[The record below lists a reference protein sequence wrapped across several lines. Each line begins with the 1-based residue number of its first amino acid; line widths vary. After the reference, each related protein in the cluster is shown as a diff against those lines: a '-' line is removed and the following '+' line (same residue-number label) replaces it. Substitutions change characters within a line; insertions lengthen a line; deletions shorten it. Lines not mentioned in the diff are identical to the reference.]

1 MARLA
6 TILLPLAVGL
16 AFGFW
21 VPLVNTMRGVE
32 HFVVAVTIMT
42 AAVFVRLNR
51 GMPTLDWKTLE
62 IAERKRVTS
71 AIQALTLEYVF
82 IVGIN
87 AAVLCMAVA
96 CSVYGD
102 TYWLS
107 FPPIISGLLS
117 AAWGFFLALACARMA
132 YVVWRDYDVV
142 RLQKTLIDAAGDREE
157 VERQAKRAAE
167 NIVEMQSAGLRK
179 IEVRPPRAWSDS

>member
-16 AFGFW
+16 AFGLW
-21 VPLVNTMRGVE
+21 VPLINTMRGVE
-32 HFVVAVTIMT
+32 HFMVAVTIMT

-62 IAERKRVTS
+62 ITERKRVTS

-87 AAVLCMAVA
+87 AAVLVMAVV
-96 CSVYGD
+96 CSVYD
-102 TYWLS
+102 DKYWLA
-107 FPPIISGLLS
+107 FPPIIAGLLS

-142 RLQKTLIDAAGDREE
+142 KLQKTLIDAAGDREE
-157 VERQAKRAAE
+157 VEKQAKRASETLAE
-167 NIVEMQSAGLRK
+167 MKSAGLRK
-179 IEVRPPRAWSDS
+179 VEVRAPRAWSD

>member
-6 TILLPLAVGL
+6 TILVPLAVGL
-16 AFGFW
+16 AFGLW

-71 AIQALTLEYVF
+71 AIQSLTLEYVV

-87 AAVLCMAVA
+87 AAVLCLAVI
-96 CSVYGD
+96 CSVYEDG
-102 TYWLS
+102 YWLAVPS
-107 FPPIISGLLS
+107 IIGGLLS
-117 AAWGFFLALACARMA
+117 AAWGFCLTLACARMA

-142 RLQKTLIDAAGDREE
+142 KLQKTLIDAAGEREE
-157 VERQAKRAAE
+157 TEKQAKRAAE
-167 NIVEMQSAGLRK
+167 NVVEMQSAGLRK
-179 IEVRPPRAWSDS
+179 IEVRAPRAWSDS

>member
-6 TILLPLAVGL
+6 TIFLPLAVGL
-16 AFGFW
+16 VFGLW
-21 VPLVNTMRGVE
+21 VPLLNTMRGVE

-62 IAERKRVTS
+62 LAERKRVTA
-71 AIQALTLEYVF
+71 AIQALTLEYVV

-87 AAVLCMAVA
+87 AAVLALAMT
-96 CSVYGD
+96 CSVYED
-102 TYWLS
+102 EYWLA
-107 FPPIISGLLS
+107 FPPIIGGLLS
-117 AAWGFFLALACARMA
+117 AGWGFLVTLACARMA

-142 RLQKTLIDAAGDREE
+142 RLQKTLIDAAGEREE
-157 VERQAKRAAE
+157 IEKQAKRAAE

-179 IEVRPPRAWSDS
+179 VEVRAPRAWSDS